1 MPGFCSGT
9 EIHPFLS
16 ISGIFEDGYRFLML
30 LMLFSNLFDVDLRDD
45 FFGSNTWDT
54 QRDLHPSTD
63 HCCCCFRWSCYTLNV
78 QGYIQ
83 NFGEVMFKIPQ
94 LKETCHLI
102 KVVFF
107 FFEGSLGSFAEK
119 LPQNTWGG
127 GSQHPYPNLDFFN
140 RRAQRSLIKYLV
152 RAIVW
157 KGEQKIAACSDV
169 YLYMYYIYILIS
181 FNINL
186 QDMLSRIDTIICL
199 KRA

>member
-107 FFEGSLGSFAEK
+107 FFSKVHLDPLLKNSLKIPEVGV
-119 LPQNTWGG
+119 
-127 GSQHPYPNLDFFN
+127 
-140 RRAQRSLIKYLV
+140 RSTRI
-152 RAIVW
+152 
-157 KGEQKIAACSDV
+157 QTS
-169 YLYMYYIYILIS
+169 IS
-181 FNINL
+181 
-186 QDMLSRIDTIICL
+186 STGAHRG
-199 KRA
+199 AW